1 VDRAGDVGARHGD
14 AGVRSHGRLSALAGD
29 RSRRSV
35 DHVAGGW
42 TMMLLTL
49 GLLGKLGLAFM
60 IFVVFAMV
68 IALMLWE
75 IGGE

>member
-1 VDRAGDVGARHGD
+1 
-14 AGVRSHGRLSALAGD
+14 
-29 RSRRSV
+29 
-35 DHVAGGW
+35 
-42 TMMLLTL
+42 MMLLTL